1 MNEIKQA
8 ITTKSQRIN
17 TKDLVMTGM
26 FTAVICI
33 MSLITLPTQPI
44 PFTLS
49 LFAIFLTGAL
59 LEPRL
64 AFLSTLAYLLLGAFG
79 IPVFAGFRGGLQAL
93 TGMTGGYLMS
103 YPLMAIVI
111 ALCYKYI
118 KKYKIL
124 ALAIGMT
131 LSLFLCYFLG
141 TLWFMFI
148 SGNDL
153 LTSLTLCVFPYAA
166 FDLIKII
173 LAISIST
180 VIRKTAMKR
189 IS

>member
-1 MNEIKQA
+1 MNETKQVTA
-8 ITTKSQRIN
+8 TKAQRIN

-26 FTAVICI
+26 FTAIISI

-59 LEPRL
+59 LAPRY
-64 AFLSTLAYLLLGAFG
+64 AFLSVLAYLLLGAFG

-103 YPLMAIVI
+103 YPLMTLVI
-111 ALCYKYI
+111 AVCYKYI
-118 KKYKIL
+118 NKYKIL

-141 TLWFMFI
+141 TLWFMFV

-153 LTSLTLCVFPYAA
+153 FTSLSLCVFPYVA
-166 FDLIKII
+166 FDLIKIV

-180 VIRKTAMKR
+180 VIRKTAMKN
-189 IS
+189 I